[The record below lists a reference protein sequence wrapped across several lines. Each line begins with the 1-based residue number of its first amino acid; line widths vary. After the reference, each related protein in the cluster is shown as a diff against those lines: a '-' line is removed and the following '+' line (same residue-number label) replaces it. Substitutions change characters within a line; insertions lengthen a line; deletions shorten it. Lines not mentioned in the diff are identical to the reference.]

1 MTSPITCRIKPYIQ
15 PFERELG
22 LRELRSLAGA
32 KPSPLQD
39 QLDKS
44 GFFKVTSRMSAADLA
59 RELAFWEIVAGKNT
73 VTTRQSLR
81 ESTVNT
87 VRNGIAL
94 DELAKRL
101 PFNGDVPFP
110 NRRCLRYGSH
120 GLHEYRGKFFP
131 QLVRAFINI
140 AKVPHGGLVADPFSG
155 SGTTAV
161 ESILAGRNTIGVDMN
176 PLSVFMA
183 RTKCGILKVSVS
195 DLESTYSSVRTKL
208 LKTGAL
214 NAIRSSTSDRTSEDA
229 EYLNSWFDSRVLA
242 ELEQIRACILD
253 TTTGPLRD
261 FMLLTL
267 SNILR
272 RVSWQKEDDL
282 RIRKEVKSAD
292 DIDPLKEFLEE
303 LGRSVRLLLA
313 FLRQEPKNLLGKFTI
328 TEGDSRLLDIVWR
341 KSAGSADVVIT
352 SPPYATALPYLD
364 TDRLSLCFL
373 GLLPRPAH
381 RQRDQQMIGNR
392 EITDKVRR
400 DYWERFGSD
409 HCQSPASIRSL
420 ISKIKTL
427 NETTDVGFRRR
438 NLPSLLY
445 KYFDDMRQVF
455 AGMHTVL
462 KPAANAFVV
471 VGNNHTIA
479 GGEKVEIMTV
489 NLLADLAKSVGF
501 QVVEEIPMEMLVS
514 RDIFKKNAI
523 ASESILH
530 FRKPAN

>member
-1 MTSPITCRIKPYIQ
+1 MTFPITCRIKPYIQ

-22 LRELRSLAGA
+22 LRELSSLAGG
-32 KPSPLQD
+32 KPLPLAD
-39 QLDKS
+39 RFDKS
-44 GFFKVTSRMSAADLA
+44 GIFKIASRISVADLA
-59 RELAFWEIVAGKNT
+59 RELAFWEVIDGKKPI
-73 VTTRQSLR
+73 TTRQSLR
-81 ESTVNT
+81 ESTVNL

-140 AKVPHGGLVADPFSG
+140 AKVPYGGVVADPFSG

-161 ESILAGRNTIGVDMN
+161 ESILADRATIGVDMN

-183 RTKCGILKVSVS
+183 RTKCGILKVKVS
-195 DLESTYSSVRTKL
+195 ELESAYAGVRTKL
-208 LKTGAL
+208 LKTGVFGA
-214 NAIRSSTSDRTSEDA
+214 ARSHPSDRTPKDID
-229 EYLNSWFDSRVLA
+229 YLNTWFDQRVLA
-242 ELEQIRACILD
+242 ELEQIRCCILD
-253 TTTGPLRD
+253 TATGELRD
-261 FMLLTL
+261 FMLLVL

-282 RIRKEVKSAD
+282 RVRKEVKSAD

-313 FLRQEPKNLLGKFTI
+313 FRRQEPRTSLGKFNI
-328 TEGDSRLLDIVWR
+328 AEGDSRMLNEAWR
-341 KSAGSADVVIT
+341 KWAGSVDVIIT

-381 RQRDQQMIGNR
+381 RQRDQYMIGNR
-392 EITDKVRR
+392 EITDKARR

-409 HCQSPASIRSL
+409 ISRSPASIRSL
-420 ISKIKTL
+420 ISKIKDL
-427 NETTDVGFRRR
+427 NETADVGFRRR

-445 KYFDDMRQVF
+445 KYFDDMRQAFV
-455 AGMHTVL
+455 GMHTVL
-462 KPAANAFVV
+462 KPGASAFVV

-479 GGEKVEIMTV
+479 GGTKVEIMTV
-489 NLLADLAKSVGF
+489 NLLADLAKTVGF
-501 QVVEEIPMEMLVS
+501 QLAEEIPMEMLVS
-514 RDIFKKNAI
+514 RDIFRKNAI

-530 FRKPAN
+530 FRKRN